1 VNAGA
6 FKTVKGA
13 DTETTLDGNSVV
25 LEDQMIKMSE
35 ARMQYD
41 AAIGFY
47 QKSMALLRMASR
59 APGR

>member
-1 VNAGA
+1 MAEIRSSGGA
-6 FKTVKGA
+6 MMAVAASGMRA
-13 DTETTLDGNSVV
+13 
-25 LEDQMIKMSE
+25 QQ

-59 APGR
+59 PPGR